1 MKKPD
6 QIIDEITNVV
16 YPPAQAIPGQLD
28 TIKVIAASTKKIY
41 DATGDIHSIFPNLDM
56 MERAIVYL
64 RGAPMNDDLKPAPED
79 TLKPIFTPASSGFN
93 IVSTLNR
100 NGEYDISIVGIDV
113 DSAVIHPELFG
124 DILNN
129 LEVVEMQFEIP
140 VTCGKRYLIAQEN
153 PVLEYYA
160 NNGDTDIM
168 YDEKYNV
175 WVKEKQYMMDE
186 DTFQYAFL
194 LEEGRSKVRIAIYA
208 DYEEPIVFNITSHIH
223 FKKKEETIPPDPD
236 EGDNNDENS
245 GTNG

>member
-1 MKKPD
+1 MKRPD
-6 QIIDEITNVV
+6 QVIDEVTNVI
-16 YPPAQAIPGQLD
+16 YPPVEAILPQLYS
-28 TIKVIAASTKKIY
+28 IKTIAASAGRVY
-41 DATGDIHSIFPNLDM
+41 EATEDIHSIFPNLDAM
-56 MERAIVYL
+56 QKIINYL
-64 RGAPMNDDLKPAPED
+64 RGAPIPEDLKPMPED

-113 DSAVIHPELFG
+113 DPAIAHPELFG
-124 DILNN
+124 NILND

-175 WVKEKQYMMDE
+175 WVKEKQYMMNE

-223 FKKKEETIPPDPD
+223 FKKKEVIPPD
-236 EGDNNDENS
+236 EGDNN
-245 GTNG
+245 G